1 MQGPIAAIRFFDS
14 LPFFI
19 KYFMTALIIPL
30 KAPFHPACTA
40 EIILSF
46 LSNINIGT
54 QSAVK
59 TPSIIF
65 LLLVITFFLNKS
77 YSACKESIFFWKFQH
92 QILIYFDCLWI
103 VPLFDMNFC
112 KCLSYKFIVVY

>member
-19 KYFMTALIIPL
+19 KYFITVLIIPL
-30 KAPFHPACTA
+30 KAPFHPACKA

-65 LLLVITFFLNKS
+65 LLFVINASPISLFFFDLRS
-77 YSACKESIFFWKFQH
+77 
-92 QILIYFDCLWI
+92 LIKKYLLLWI
-103 VPLFDMNFC
+103 
-112 KCLSYKFIVVY
+112 